1 MECCL
6 AVQLIPTKEL
16 RVGLFSKAV
25 ALLTSGKNVQLFG
38 PGNFSK
44 VFNIKRISSLFS
56 FFLTQS
62 MNTGQVLPS
71 LPDTRDGDYTH
82 DKDRNYNISMISIIL
97 KIITITIM
105 VVTRLTMST
114 PMWFSVGAAV
124 TTITRE
130 AKIEMVIF
138 VV

>member
-62 MNTGQVLPS
+62 MNRCFQAYL
-71 LPDTRDGDYTH
+71 TR
-82 DKDRNYNISMISIIL
+82 
-97 KIITITIM
+97 
-105 VVTRLTMST
+105 
-114 PMWFSVGAAV
+114 
-124 TTITRE
+124 
-130 AKIEMVIF
+130 EMVITHMIGNYPARALRALGLLLADGAPTVGGGKTF
-138 VV
+138 